1 MIESNMLDDIMNI
14 LSLEPFYY
22 SAAIIVLAI
31 LFLIVFF
38 MEINTKSKLKKLT
51 KKYEQFMKG
60 KDGESLEKSI
70 LSRFEQVD
78 SLWDQTKNNEKEIN
92 GIKKNLLKTY
102 QKLGLIRYDAYDGMG
117 GLLSFVLVMLD
128 KQDNGY
134 IINAV
139 HNREGCYTYMKEIR
153 MGEAAVE
160 LSEEEI
166 EALEQAKSR

>member
-1 MIESNMLDDIMNI
+1 MMDDIIDI

-22 SAAIIVLAI
+22 SVAIIALVL
-31 LFLIVFF
+31 LLLIVLF

-51 KKYEQFMKG
+51 RKYEQFMKG
-60 KDGESLEKSI
+60 KDGKSLESSI

-92 GIKKNLLKTY
+92 GIKKNLLRTY
-102 QKLGLIRYDAYDGMG
+102 QKLGLVRYDAYDGMG

-139 HNREGCYTYMKEIR
+139 HNREGCYTYMKEIHV
-153 MGEAAVE
+153 GEAAVE
-160 LSEEEI
+160 LSEEEV
-166 EALEQAKSR
+166 EALEQAKNR

>member
-1 MIESNMLDDIMNI
+1 MEEIMDML
-14 LSLEPFYY
+14 SFEPFYY
-22 SAAIIVLAI
+22 SAAVVVLLI

-38 MEINTKSKLKKLT
+38 MEINTKKKLKRLT

-60 KDGESLEKSI
+60 KDGESLEKSV

-78 SLWDQTKNNEKEIN
+78 SLWEQTKENKKEIQA
-92 GIKKNLLKTY
+92 IQKNLLKTY
-102 QKLGLIRYDAYDGMG
+102 QKLGLVKYDAYDGMG

-139 HNREGCYTYMKEIR
+139 HNREGCYTYMKEIIA
-153 MGEAAVE
+153 GESALE
-160 LSEEEI
+160 LSEEET
-166 EALEQAKSR
+166 EALNQAKSR

>member
-1 MIESNMLDDIMNI
+1 MIDDIMSI

-102 QKLGLIRYDAYDGMG
+102 QKMGLIRYDAYDGMG

-160 LSEEEI
+160 LSEEEL

>member
-1 MIESNMLDDIMNI
+1 MEEIMDML
-14 LSLEPFYY
+14 SFEPFYY
-22 SAAIIVLAI
+22 SAAVVVLLI

-38 MEINTKSKLKKLT
+38 MEINTKRKLKRLT

-60 KDGESLEKSI
+60 KDGESLEKSV

-78 SLWDQTKNNEKEIN
+78 SLWEQTKENKKEIQA
-92 GIKKNLLKTY
+92 IQKNLLKTY
-102 QKLGLIRYDAYDGMG
+102 QKLGLVKYDAYDGMG

-139 HNREGCYTYMKEIR
+139 HNREGCYTYMKEIIA
-153 MGEAAVE
+153 GESALE
-160 LSEEEI
+160 LSKEET
-166 EALEQAKSR
+166 EALNQAKSR

>member
-1 MIESNMLDDIMNI
+1 MMDDIMNI
-14 LSLEPFYY
+14 LSFEPFYY
-22 SAAIIVLAI
+22 SAAIIVLVI

-51 KKYEQFMKG
+51 GKYEQFMKG
-60 KDGESLEKSI
+60 KDGKSLESSI
-70 LSRFEQVD
+70 LSRFEQID
-78 SLWDQTKNNEKEIN
+78 SLWDQTKNNEKAIN

-102 QKLGLIRYDAYDGMG
+102 QKLGLVRYDAYDGMG

-153 MGEAAVE
+153 AGEAAME

>member
-1 MIESNMLDDIMNI
+1 MDDII
-14 LSLEPFYY
+14 YTLSFEPFYY
-22 SAAIIVLAI
+22 SVAIIVLAV

-38 MEINTKSKLKKLT
+38 MEINTKAKLKKLT
-51 KKYEQFMKG
+51 RKYEQFMKG
-60 KDGESLEKSI
+60 KDGVSLEKSI

-78 SLWDQTKNNEKEIN
+78 SLWEQTKGNENAIRA
-92 GIKKNLLKTY
+92 IQKNLLKTY
-102 QKLGLIRYDAYDGMG
+102 QKRGLVRYDAYDGMG

-139 HNREGCYTYMKEIR
+139 HNREGCYTYMKEIAA
-153 MGEAAVE
+153 GEAKME

-166 EALEQAKSR
+166 KALEQAKSR

>member
-1 MIESNMLDDIMNI
+1 MEEIINI
-14 LSLEPFYY
+14 LSLDSFYY
-22 SAAIIVLAI
+22 SVAVIVLVL

-38 MEINTKSKLKKLT
+38 MEINTKKKLKKLT

-78 SLWDQTKNNEKEIN
+78 SLWDQTRKNEKEIH

-102 QKLGLIRYDAYDGMG
+102 QKVGLVKYDAYDGMG

-139 HNREGCYTYMKEIR
+139 HNREGCYTYMKEIIA
-153 MGEAAVE
+153 GKAALE
-160 LSEEEI
+160 LSEEES